1 MEWKARLKGRQ
12 TNLSIIQC
20 YAPTNDS
27 NDRDKETFYEQLQGT
42 FENVH
47 RRDLL
52 LVMGDLN
59 AKVGSE
65 NLNCETVMGREGCGV
80 QNDNGERLV
89 EWCAFNNM
97 IIGGTLFPHRNIH
110 KLTWTSPN
118 GRDQNQIDHLMVNS
132 MCRRSLLDVRV
143 RRGVDASSDHY
154 LVTAKVRLK
163 LRAAGPNKQRIPR
176 YDISRLQ
183 DQRTKN
189 AFVLQ
194 LRNRFQALSNIDEQ
208 SIDEE
213 EDTVNHQWTQVKN
226 IFHEAS
232 KTCLGG
238 MGWEGIMA
246 DGRVLRA
253 L

>member
-1 MEWKARLKGRQ
+1 MKKGMEKYLMEWKPANSRIIQARLKGRQ

-27 NDRDKETFYEQLQGT
+27 NDRDKEAFYEQLQAT

-47 RRDLL
+47 CRDLL

-59 AKVGSE
+59 AKVGSD
-65 NLNCETVMGREGCGV
+65 NLNFERVMGREGCGV

-118 GRDQNQIDHLMVNS
+118 GRDKNQIDHLMVNS
-132 MCRRSLLDVRV
+132 MWCRSLLDVRV
-143 RRGVDASSDHY
+143 RRGADANSDHH

-163 LRAAGPNKQRIPR
+163 LRAAGSNKQRIPR
-176 YDISRLQ
+176 PKD
-183 DQRTKN
+183 
-189 AFVLQ
+189 
-194 LRNRFQALSNIDEQ
+194 
-208 SIDEE
+208 
-213 EDTVNHQWTQVKN
+213 
-226 IFHEAS
+226 
-232 KTCLGG
+232 
-238 MGWEGIMA
+238 
-246 DGRVLRA
+246 
-253 L
+253 

>member
-1 MEWKARLKGRQ
+1 
-12 TNLSIIQC
+12 
-20 YAPTNDS
+20 
-27 NDRDKETFYEQLQGT
+27 
-42 FENVH
+42 
-47 RRDLL
+47 
-52 LVMGDLN
+52 
-59 AKVGSE
+59 
-65 NLNCETVMGREGCGV
+65 MGREGCGV
-80 QNDNGERLV
+80 QNDNEERLV

-132 MCRRSLLDVRV
+132 MWRRSLLDVRV
-143 RRGVDASSDHY
+143 RRGADASSDHH

-194 LRNRFQALSNIDEQ
+194 LRNRFQALSNI
-208 SIDEE
+208 
-213 EDTVNHQWTQVKN
+213 K
-226 IFHEAS
+226 
-232 KTCLGG
+232 
-238 MGWEGIMA
+238 
-246 DGRVLRA
+246 
-253 L
+253 